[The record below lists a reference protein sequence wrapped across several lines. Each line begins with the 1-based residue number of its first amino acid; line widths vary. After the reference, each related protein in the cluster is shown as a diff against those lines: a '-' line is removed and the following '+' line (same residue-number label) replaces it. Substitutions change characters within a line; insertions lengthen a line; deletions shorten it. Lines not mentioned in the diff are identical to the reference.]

1 MPSFYDFKLAV
12 PYLYTLKHKTSFPLA
27 TIHYDWNRNKM
38 QINIMTY
45 SGTTG
50 TSTWTGTGATG
61 VTGGAGSID
70 PGGKV
75 KFNLFLDMLST
86 KYKAGRVAVSTSK
99 SV

>member
-1 MPSFYDFKLAV
+1 
-12 PYLYTLKHKTSFPLA
+12 
-27 TIHYDWNRNKM
+27 M